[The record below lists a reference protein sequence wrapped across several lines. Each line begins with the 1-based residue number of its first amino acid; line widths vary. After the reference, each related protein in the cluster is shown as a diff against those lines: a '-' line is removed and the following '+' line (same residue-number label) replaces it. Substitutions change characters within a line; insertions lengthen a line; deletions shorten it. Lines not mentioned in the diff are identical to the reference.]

1 MINQPQDGR
10 FVTLASI
17 LAPLAPET
25 PEAAQLEIRSCG
37 ISPDDAFRHGL
48 FVCLADNVN
57 QAEKEID
64 RAVTRGAVAVVVRRG
79 LFSAR
84 RCSLF
89 ASFLF
94 EVDEPLDV
102 FGQACQ
108 ILLDRPAEKLRLIAV
123 TGTAGKTSLS
133 YLIAGVLAEA
143 GIQVGL
149 IGSLGVYN
157 GVTLVPG
164 TETTPTADRL
174 ALRLAEMVENGCTH
188 AIIEVSV
195 QALAE
200 HRIAGLKFDAICL
213 TNIRRDHLDL
223 LHTVEQYRKTKMKIF
238 DYATPETL
246 VVCNSDDRVTQAVL
260 HLIDN
265 PTITVGLRPSDSL
278 VSGMPV
284 EQNRGGQT
292 FYIVAGNDAVPV
304 HSKIIGTEHLYN
316 CLLAAALGICRNID
330 LHTIVPG
337 LERVEHIPG
346 RLEQIDCGQPFAV
359 FVDNATTPETLEAT
373 LKTVRSITSRRL
385 YCVLGTPADGDLSKR
400 PVLGQIASNMA
411 DELIITSAD
420 FATPASEDILNDVLK
435 GTKNT
440 LHAKTYCQ
448 RPEAIVWALSNASPD
463 DTVVIIGT
471 DPAVDEDATDE
482 ILSSRQFVRHW
493 LYENQPSLEPF
504 WF

>member
-1 MINQPQDGR
+1 MINQPNDGR
-10 FVTLASI
+10 LVTLASI
-17 LAPLAPET
+17 LVSEV
-25 PEAAQLEIRSCG
+25 PEACQQEIRSCG
-37 ISPDDAFRHGL
+37 VSPDESYNQGL
-48 FVCLADNVN
+48 FVCLATSAA

-64 RAVTRGAVAVVVRRG
+64 RAITRGAVVAVVRRG

-84 RCSLF
+84 RLALF

-102 FGQACQ
+102 FGTACQ
-108 ILLDRPAEKLRLIAV
+108 ILLDRPADKLCLIAV

-133 YLIAGVLAEA
+133 YLIAGMLAEA
-143 GIQVGL
+143 GSPVGL

-157 GVTLVPG
+157 GKALIPG

-174 ALRLAEMVENGCTH
+174 ALRLSEMVENGCTH

-213 TNIRRDHLDL
+213 TNIRRDHLDE
-223 LHTVEQYRKTKMKIF
+223 LHSVERYRKTKMKIF
-238 DYATPETL
+238 DYATPQTL
-246 VVCNSDDRVTQAVL
+246 VVCNADDRVTQAVL

-265 PTITVGLRPSDSL
+265 PTITVGMRPSDSL

-284 EQNRGGQT
+284 ELNRGGQT

-304 HSKIIGTEHLYN
+304 HTKIIGTEHIYN

-330 LHTIVPG
+330 LQTIVPG

-359 FVDNATTPETLEAT
+359 FVDNASTPETLEAT
-373 LKTVRSITSRRL
+373 LRTIRSVTSRRL
-385 YCVLGTPADGDLSKR
+385 YCVFGTPGDADRSKR
-400 PVLGQIASNMA
+400 PLLGQIASNMA
-411 DELIITSAD
+411 DDLVVTSAD
-420 FATPASEDILNDVLK
+420 FTMPATEEALADVLAGIK
-435 GTKNT
+435 DAPHTRS
-440 LHAKTYCQ
+440 YCQ
-448 RPEAIVWALSNASPD
+448 RPEAIAWALSNVSPD
-463 DTVVIIGT
+463 DTVVIIGS
-471 DPAVDEDATDE
+471 DPVVDEDASEE
-482 ILSSRQFVRHW
+482 ILSSRQFVRNW